1 MYISCSQIV
10 QTPVRLYILEEEHY
24 PRKGNSVIKEIRA
37 EKCGALNG
45 VGGLAQNLSVFSTQ

>member
-10 QTPVRLYILEEEHY
+10 QTPVRLYSLEEEHY

-45 VGGLAQNLSVFSTQ
+45 IGGLAQNL